1 LQQVGARIFAD
12 AQAALQVTRPAPD
25 HPLPATIPHR
35 HRHRSLSRQA
45 VITVSHAWVLHR
57 RIFIRVAGALL
68 ALFFIVG
75 VYEAREPLAKLGTS
89 AMKMVQGE
97 FAAAGFG
104 IDAIKISGQTL
115 TQDQHII
122 ALLMMSGGSS
132 TLNFDAQK
140 ARNLLRWMQAVES
153 ATVRKIYPGEV
164 IVDIVEKTPAV
175 RWRVGTTT
183 WLVDEHG
190 QRIGT
195 DPAAAYGDLPL
206 VVGEGAADDAIPMT
220 QMMQRYPLL
229 QKDLAALSRIGDR
242 RWDLIYFTGLRVR
255 LPEQG
260 AAQAL
265 ANLEMYQRE
274 SALLDRDVTL
284 IDLRVPGMVSLKP
297 GPLAAEQ
304 LAASTKDGKK
314 KPAPTPVA
322 AASSPATTTAPLVV
336 VPGPRRPDG
345 VQ

>member
-1 LQQVGARIFAD
+1 MQQVGARIFAD
-12 AQAALQVTRPAPD
+12 AQAALQVVRQSPD
-25 HPLPATIPHR
+25 HPLPAPIPGR
-35 HRHRSLSRQA
+35 HRHRSLTRQA

-57 RIFIRVAGALL
+57 RIFIRIAGALL
-68 ALFFIVG
+68 ALLFVVG

-89 AMKMVQGE
+89 VVKMVQGE

-206 VVGEGAADDAIPMT
+206 VVGEGASDDAIPMT
-220 QMMQRYPLL
+220 HMMDRYPLL

-242 RWDLIYFTGLRVR
+242 RWDLIYFTGLRVQ

-304 LAASTKDGKK
+304 LAAEAKAGTKK
-314 KPAPTPVA
+314 KPAVKIDPEYETPA
-322 AASSPATTTAPLVV
+322 EKRADEA
-336 VPGPRRPDG
+336 
-345 VQ
+345 Q

>member
-1 LQQVGARIFAD
+1 MQQVGARIFAD
-12 AQAALQVTRPAPD
+12 AQAALQVTRPTLE
-25 HPLPATIPHR
+25 HPLPAPLDGP
-35 HRHRSLSRQA
+35 HRSLSRRA
-45 VITVSHAWVLHR
+45 LIAVSHAWVLHR
-57 RIFIRVAGALL
+57 RIFVRAAGAIL
-68 ALFFIVG
+68 ALLFIVG
-75 VYEAREPLAKLGTS
+75 VYEAREPLARLGAG
-89 AMKMVQGE
+89 AMNMVQGE

-115 TQDQHII
+115 SQDQHII

-183 WLVDEHG
+183 WLVDERG
-190 QRIGT
+190 KRIGT
-195 DPAAAYGDLPL
+195 DPATAYTDLPL
-206 VVGEGAADDAIPMT
+206 VVGEGAADDAIIMT
-220 QMMQRYPLL
+220 RMMERYPLL
-229 QKDLAALSRIGDR
+229 QRDLAALSRIGDR
-242 RWDLIYFTGLRVR
+242 RWDLIYFTGLRVQ

-260 AAQAL
+260 VAQAL
-265 ANLEMYQRE
+265 SNLEMYQRN
-274 SALLDRDVTL
+274 SSLLDRDVTL
-284 IDLRVPGMVSLKP
+284 VDLRVPGVVSLKP

-304 LAASTKDGKK
+304 IAEANKPVKK
-314 KPAPTPVA
+314 KTAPKPTVATSPGATAPT
-322 AASSPATTTAPLVV
+322 VV

-345 VQ
+345 VQQ